1 MSQPTQEDLAK
12 LGASFYAL
20 GAMPEYSP
28 EDLVKW
34 MDNQADRK
42 PDVPKVQVPVQTYV
56 HNSPRISNFSGDD
69 CKGEASYSHWKYDV
83 NCLLKDHSES
93 TIMSAVRRSLKG
105 TASEVLL
112 HLGEDI
118 KVKGLLEKFDI
129 VFGNVFAVE
138 QLLEQFY
145 SASQNINESVALWG
159 CRLEEIVDKAKQ
171 RKAIGSDSVSSML
184 RSKFWSGII
193 NSPVKEALRSSYNS
207 GAEYVELLREARVVE
222 MEFKSKSQA
231 TKTCQQ
237 FSSNANPSSID
248 SKLDSLL
255 SKIDSFDSRLSKIES
270 QVRPKYER
278 RCFKCQDVGHLRNR
292 CPLNNYPGSNS
303 GNDKTPVPRG
313 GD

>member
-12 LGASFYAL
+12 LGASLYAL

-28 EDLVKW
+28 EEFVKW
-34 MDNQADRK
+34 MDNQAERK
-42 PDVPKVQVPVQTYV
+42 PDVSKVQVPVQTYV

-69 CKGEASYSHWKYDV
+69 CKGEAGYSHWKYDV
-83 NCLLKDHSES
+83 SCLLNDHSES

-112 HLGEDI
+112 HFAEDI

-129 VFGNVFAVE
+129 VFGNVFTVE

-145 SASQNINESVALWG
+145 SASQNVNESVALWG

-193 NSPVKEALRSSYNS
+193 NGINSPVKEALRSSYNS
-207 GAEYVELLREARVVE
+207 STQYFELLREARVVE
-222 MEFKSKSQA
+222 MEFTSKSPA
-231 TKTCQQ
+231 TKTCPQ
-237 FSSNANPSSID
+237 FSSNSNPSSID

-278 RCFKCQDVGHLRNR
+278 RCYKC
-292 CPLNNYPGSNS
+292 
-303 GNDKTPVPRG
+303 
-313 GD
+313 